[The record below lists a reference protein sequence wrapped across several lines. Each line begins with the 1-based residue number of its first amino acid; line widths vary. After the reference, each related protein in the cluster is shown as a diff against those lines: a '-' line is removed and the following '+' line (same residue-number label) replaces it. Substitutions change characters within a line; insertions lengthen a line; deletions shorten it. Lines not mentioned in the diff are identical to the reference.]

1 MTKFTTHLVS
11 LDFSYDTATFYLPPG
26 TRLGAGTYS
35 IELQGTKG
43 PDQQADGDA
52 AFQAFAQQQMP
63 WVLGEMLDDTD
74 RLVGTTARIA
84 FVAGRKSMAPPLDLL
99 KRIRQHLPLAA
110 ACWNEDEDRKVADF
124 HVAAVLALVKEID
137 AVIADTSPQ
146 IRGDVSPVSMQE
158 RQPFEPSD
166 EQIKSIAEGMPGG
179 LDGFLKGWG
188 WQQFAR
194 KVLELRAPPTWEPQF
209 DVMSP
214 TQEAL
219 VQQYCA
225 EIAGPKGEP
234 GRPPDPVRLL
244 EMAQELYLAERREC
258 GP

>member
-11 LDFSYDTATFYLPPG
+11 LDFSYDTATFHLPPG
-26 TRLGAGTYS
+26 TRMGAGTYS
-35 IELQGTKG
+35 IAPVQAGGEKEG
-43 PDQQADGDA
+43 PSH
-52 AFQAFAQQQMP
+52 M
-63 WVLGEMLDDTD
+63 
-74 RLVGTTARIA
+74 
-84 FVAGRKSMAPPLDLL
+84 LDLL
-99 KRIRQHLPLAA
+99 RRVRQHLPLAA
-110 ACWNEDEDRKVADF
+110 ACWNEDENRKVADF
-124 HVAAVLALVKEID
+124 HVAAVLSLVKEID
-137 AVIADTSPQ
+137 AVIAGGSPQ
-146 IRGDVSPVSMQE
+146 IRGDVSTVPIQE
-158 RQPFEPSD
+158 RQPFEPTD

-179 LDGFLKGWG
+179 QDGFLKGWG

-209 DVMSP
+209 NVMSP

-225 EIAGPKGEP
+225 EIAGPKGKP